1 MRFGMDTTHKSR
13 GRETAPGTRMDS
25 GGYQKT
31 QPGSASGRTSVFS
44 PGRGW
49 DAGLSAHVSRRT

>member
-1 MRFGMDTTHKSR
+1 MDMTHESR
-13 GRETAPGTRMDS
+13 GRESAPGTRMDS

-31 QPGSASGRTSVFS
+31 QPSSARGRTSVGS

-49 DAGLSAHVSRRT
+49 DARFLAHVSRRM